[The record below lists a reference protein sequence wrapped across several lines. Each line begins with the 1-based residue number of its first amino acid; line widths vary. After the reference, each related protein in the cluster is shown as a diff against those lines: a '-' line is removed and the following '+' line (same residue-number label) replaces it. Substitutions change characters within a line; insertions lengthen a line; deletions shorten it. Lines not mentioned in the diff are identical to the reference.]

1 MLDRRRPPE
10 HIALE
15 LAALRI
21 EHDHQSNLILRLA
34 DALYLS
40 PEERDVLGL
49 LASERQ
55 EVAAF
60 AAGLLATLDEP
71 QADPQ
76 VDIEGLAV
84 PRGEAPV
91 TAGDLASP

>member
-1 MLDRRRPPE
+1 MLDRRRPVE
-10 HIALE
+10 HVALE

-21 EHDHQSNLILRLA
+21 EHDFQANVILRLA

-40 PEERDVLGL
+40 AEERDVLAI

-60 AAGLLATLDEP
+60 VAGLLSELSTQP
-71 QADPQ
+71 
-76 VDIEGLAV
+76 
-84 PRGEAPV
+84 
-91 TAGDLASP
+91 